1 MEAMNDKIDKL
12 LKKIEDMERAL
23 GKKYDEIKGN
33 IKTTIDNQE
42 ILNQTLRKIQKEN
55 KLYKEEIMDLK
66 ERIEYLERNSLDT
79 TLNLYP
85 VVETEN
91 MDISAVLQK
100 IGKKTGVKI
109 EEGDIVEK
117 YRKPTKKSGKPGDI
131 IIKCTSKVLRD
142 KIIDGIKKVKLTHE
156 DIGIKCD
163 LGRIYGNEELTREG
177 KNIFYKAQRYKF
189 EEKWKFLWVKSGK
202 IYMKKDEGSRAIR
215 LDNMDILEKLC
226 K

>member
-1 MEAMNDKIDKL
+1 MNDKIDKL
-12 LKKIEDMERAL
+12 FKKIEDMERAL

-42 ILNQTLRKIQKEN
+42 ILNQTLKKIQREN
-55 KLYKEEIMDLK
+55 KQYKEEIMDLK

-91 MDISAVLQK
+91 MDISAILQK

-109 EEGDIVEK
+109 EERDIVEK

-142 KIIDGIKKVKLTHE
+142 RIIDGIKKAKLTHE

>member
-1 MEAMNDKIDKL
+1 MNDKIDKL
-12 LKKIEDMERAL
+12 FKKIEDMERAL

-42 ILNQTLRKIQKEN
+42 ILNQTLKKIQKEN

-91 MDISAVLQK
+91 MDISAILQK

-109 EEGDIVEK
+109 EERDIVEK

-142 KIIDGIKKVKLTHE
+142 KIIDGIKKVKLMHE